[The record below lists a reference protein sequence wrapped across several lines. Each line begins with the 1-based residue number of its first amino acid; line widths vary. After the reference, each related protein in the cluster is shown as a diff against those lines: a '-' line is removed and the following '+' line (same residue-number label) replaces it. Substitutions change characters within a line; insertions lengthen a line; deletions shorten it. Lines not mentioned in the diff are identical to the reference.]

1 MTEGV
6 TTTEHHGTILQ
17 PEAHFPSIGPETVF
31 HIGSWPIANSTLMLI
46 VSGILVIAVTYALRK
61 KLREVPGLFQNICE
75 SIYESIEGLLVQ
87 LTGDIARSKIIL
99 PTLGSVIIF
108 IMLSNFMGHIPL
120 LTSIT
125 YKGEPVFRSATADF
139 NTTFALA
146 VGAVLA
152 VQFIGFRENG
162 FGYLGHFFKFKEV
175 YRGFKQGIG
184 AGMIAIVEFFV
195 GLLELIGEFIRII
208 SLSVRLFGNMF
219 AGKVVMAIA
228 IGSFAYVL
236 PALWL
241 GFEFLVAFVQAL
253 VFTSLVTVYYTMVLK
268 HDENH

>member
-1 MTEGV
+1 MTEGQ
-6 TTTEHHGTILQ
+6 TTIEHHGTLLQ
-17 PEAHFPSIGPETVF
+17 PAAHFPTIGPETVF
-31 HIGSWPIANSTLMLI
+31 HIGSWPVANSTLML
-46 VSGILVIAVTYALRK
+46 VLTAVLVAVATFVLRK
-61 KLREVPGLFQNICE
+61 QLAEVPKTFQNICE
-75 SIYESIEGLLVQ
+75 LAYESIEGLLVQ
-87 LTGDIARSKIIL
+87 LTGDAARSKIIL
-99 PTLGSVIIF
+99 PTLGAVIVF
-108 IMLSNFMGHIPL
+108 IMLSNFIGHIPL

-125 YKGEPVFRSATADF
+125 YHGEPVFRSATADF

-175 YRGFKQGIG
+175 YRGFKEGIG
-184 AGMIAIVEFFV
+184 AGTIAIVEFFV

-268 HDENH
+268 HDDSH